1 MTVTIQDLGTYVSTR
16 KAIEDVIG
24 EEGLMMNGEH
34 KRPESRCHATDE
46 HRRYLTKA
54 GLISKALGRPESVC
68 EAYLIEWATTYEMNS
83 GSKPYIHAS
92 VIAYLRKT
100 GLANIIILSERV
112 MRTLK
117 EKYGISDD

>member
-1 MTVTIQDLGTYVSTR
+1 MTIQDLGIYVSVR

-24 EEGLMMNGEH
+24 EEDLMMDGER
-34 KRPESRCHATDE
+34 KRPKSRCHAMDA
-46 HRRYLTKA
+46 HRRYLTKS
-54 GLISKALGRPESVC
+54 GLVSKALGSPEAVC
-68 EAYLIEWATTYEMNS
+68 EAYLYEWASTYEQNA
-83 GSKPYIHAS
+83 GNKPYIHAA

-100 GLANIIILSERV
+100 GLANIIILSERI